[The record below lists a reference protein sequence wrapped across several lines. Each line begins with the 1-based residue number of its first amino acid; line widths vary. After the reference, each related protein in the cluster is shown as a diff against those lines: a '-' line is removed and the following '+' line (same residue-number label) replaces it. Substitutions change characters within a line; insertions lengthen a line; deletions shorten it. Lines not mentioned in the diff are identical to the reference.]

1 MSQFH
6 MVYGTDVILPINLA
20 LPVMKLWQESQEE
33 PNDITRRINQ
43 LIEVQQNRAEVD
55 EKLQKYQDN
64 MKALFD
70 QKAKN
75 REFLHGDLVLKW
87 EARKEDVGK
96 HGKFDQIW
104 CGPYK
109 IIAFEGKNVF
119 LLENLDGKI
128 LNAPING
135 QYLKHFMQ

>member
-1 MSQFH
+1 MDVSISY
-6 MVYGTDVILPINLA
+6 VYGADIILPINLA
-20 LPVMKLWQESQEE
+20 LSVMKLWQDSKEE

-43 LIEVQQNRAEVD
+43 LIEVHQNRAEVD
-55 EKLQKYQDN
+55 EKLQKYHDN

-70 QKAKN
+70 RKAKD
-75 REFLHGDLVLKW
+75 REFVPGNLVLKW

-104 CGPYK
+104 CNPYK

-119 LLENLDGKI
+119 LL
-128 LNAPING
+128 
-135 QYLKHFMQ
+135 